1 MNESIQKRSV
11 TDYIPVLLFA
21 LVLSYVMYGIAMRQ
35 LPQELS
41 DLNGHVYVY
50 LAAFT
55 GVSPLEGWKMAPYF
69 LWHALVLFLNRV
81 CLFPIDVSASAV
93 CSLFLTGSYF
103 VTVFMIERWCRHIDR
118 KISPLL
124 CGFISFALTILQ
136 PVWIGFLDAGAAR
149 GTGSFSINPLFNPTQ
164 MAARPFAL
172 ICFMLMIDYF
182 AIIDHPSDR
191 NDSNVFF
198 RGNRRMISILLSV
211 FLFISALAKP
221 VFAEMF
227 IPAVGL
233 IMLGKWITL
242 IASKSGRAGKF
253 FTGSLI
259 PAFCIAIPCLL
270 CILVQFSAY
279 FLFGGSYGGG
289 EGLIIT
295 GWLEVWS
302 HFSENIPLSILLSMS
317 FPILVLITDGR
328 NFLRTSMGQLGTVSW
343 LTGFIECALLGEGG
357 EKLLH
362 GDFIWPMLFGMLML
376 WAASLLHFL
385 KMEKSAS
392 SMAARAV
399 LIAGWI
405 LILIHLHYGFLYIS
419 ENLGWTFFIF

>member
-1 MNESIQKRSV
+1 MNETRQNRSI
-11 TDYIPVLLFA
+11 TDLLPILLFA
-21 LVLSYVMYGIAMRQ
+21 MPLSYVMYGIAMKQ

-69 LWHALVLFLNRV
+69 LWHAIVLFLNRI
-81 CLFPIDVSASAV
+81 CNIPIDISASTT
-93 CSLFLTGSYF
+93 CSLFLLGSYF
-103 VTVFMIERWCRHIDR
+103 LTAFMISRWCAHIGR
-118 KISPLL
+118 KIPQAL

-136 PVWIGFLDAGAAR
+136 PVWIEFLDAGTSR
-149 GTGSFSINPLFNPTQ
+149 GSGSFSINPLFNPTQ

-182 AIIDHPSDR
+182 RLIDNPSDK

-198 RGNRRMISILLSV
+198 RGNNKLIGILL
-211 FLFISALAKP
+211 
-221 VFAEMF
+221 AEMF

-242 IASKSGRAGKF
+242 IVKKDGSASKF

-259 PAFCIAIPCLL
+259 PTFCIAIPSLL
-270 CILVQFSAY
+270 CILIQFSAY

-302 HFSENIPLSILLSMS
+302 AFSENIPLSILLSMS
-317 FPILVLITDGR
+317 FPILVLVTDAR
-328 NFLRTSMGQLGTVSW
+328 NFLGTDIGKLGTVSW
-343 LTGFIECALLGEGG
+343 IAGFLECALLGEGG
-357 EKLLH
+357 DKLLH

-376 WAASLLHFL
+376 WVAALLHFL
-385 KMEKSAS
+385 KMEKNAS
-392 SMAARAV
+392 SAAAKAV
-399 LIAGWI
+399 VIAGWI
-405 LILIHLHYGFLYIS
+405 LILILLQYGFLYIF
-419 ENLGWTFFIF
+419 ENLEWTFFIF

>member
-1 MNESIQKRSV
+1 MNETRQNRSI
-11 TDYIPVLLFA
+11 TDLLPILLFA
-21 LVLSYVMYGIAMRQ
+21 MPLSYVMYGIAMKQ

-69 LWHALVLFLNRV
+69 LWHAIVLFLNRI
-81 CLFPIDVSASAV
+81 CNIPIDISASTT
-93 CSLFLTGSYF
+93 CSLFLLGSYF
-103 VTVFMIERWCRHIDR
+103 LTAFMISRWCAHIGR
-118 KISPLL
+118 KIPPAL

-136 PVWIGFLDAGAAR
+136 PVWIEFLDAGTSR
-149 GTGSFSINPLFNPTQ
+149 GSGSFSINPLFNPTQ

-182 AIIDHPSDR
+182 RLIDNPSDK

-198 RGNRRMISILLSV
+198 RGNKKLIGILLSV

-227 IPAVGL
+227 IPTVGL

-242 IASKSGRAGKF
+242 IVKKDGSASKF

-259 PAFCIAIPCLL
+259 PTFCIAIPCLL
-270 CILVQFSAY
+270 CILIQFSAY

-302 HFSENIPLSILLSMS
+302 AFSENIPLSILLSMS
-317 FPILVLITDGR
+317 FPILVLVTDAR
-328 NFLRTSMGQLGTVSW
+328 NFLGTDIGKLGTVSW
-343 LTGFIECALLGEGG
+343 IAGFLECALLGEGG
-357 EKLLH
+357 DKLLH

-376 WAASLLHFL
+376 WVAALLHFL
-385 KMEKSAS
+385 KMEKNAS
-392 SMAARAV
+392 SAAAKAV
-399 LIAGWI
+399 VIAGWI
-405 LILIHLHYGFLYIS
+405 LILIHLHYGFLYIF
-419 ENLGWTFFIF
+419 ENLEWTFFIF